1 MRAASFPG
9 TVPRRRVA
17 FARVKIVLRGVEG
30 AVDDFE
36 IGVRVGVERFL
47 FVGVK
52 RDIVRFAETGVS
64 GRATH
69 INIFALADGT
79 HGWRY
84 LLS

>member
-1 MRAASFPG
+1 M
-9 TVPRRRVA
+9 PRRKVA

-30 AVDDFE
+30 GVDDFE

-52 RDIVRFAETGVS
+52 RDIVRFVETGVR

-69 INIFALADGT
+69 ISVFALANRMDGQ
-79 HGWRY
+79 RY